1 MITYELKFDDGEHIC
16 YKPSLEEAK
25 KYRSEN
31 NFKYISRSIHI
42 YSMFYSKVRGCKL
55 HSHPVTKKLI

>member
-1 MITYELKFDDGEHIC
+1 MITYIVRFNDGERIC
-16 YKPSLEEAK
+16 SPSTLEEAH

-42 YSMFYSKVRGCKL
+42 YARCYSRVRGCKL
-55 HSHPVTKKLI
+55 NEFPKEIKIC